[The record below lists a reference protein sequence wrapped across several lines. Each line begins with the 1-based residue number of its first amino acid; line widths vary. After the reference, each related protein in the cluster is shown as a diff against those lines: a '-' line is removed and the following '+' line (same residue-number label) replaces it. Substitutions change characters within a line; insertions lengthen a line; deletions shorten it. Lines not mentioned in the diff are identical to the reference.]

1 MQSASELVHVQADFD
16 LPGGKPVMIAASPLM
31 REIETLARKAAVGE
45 AKVLITGESGVGK
58 DLIARLVHV
67 NSRRATGPFV
77 AVNCAGLTET
87 LLESELFGHEKGS
100 FTGAYRDKPGKL
112 QLAHRGTLFL
122 DEVGEMSLRMQAL
135 LLRFLETGEIQSV
148 GAHNASTKVNVRVI
162 AATNRNLS
170 DRVAAGEFREDLL
183 YRLRVIQIHVPPLRD
198 RREDVPV
205 LIQHFI
211 RKSGR
216 QLRITDDAMQMLL
229 RYRWPGNVRELQN
242 VVEQALWSAD
252 HDFIDIPHLP
262 DSVRSGGDT
271 LKPQRERRR
280 QVADDLY
287 EALVSGGYSF
297 WEHVH
302 PLFLA
307 RDVTRHDVRE
317 LVSRGLRTTHGSY
330 RSLLRLFGMPHTD
343 YKRFHN
349 FLMTHGCK
357 VDYRAFREGN
367 AELPRQPRVLLPP
380 LSELRRTTPV
390 PPPVDSAQPYEPVQS
405 E

>member
-1 MQSASELVHVQADFD
+1 MQSASEVVQGHADLE
-16 LPGGKPVMIAASPLM
+16 LPGGKPVLIASSPLM

-45 AKVLITGESGVGK
+45 AKVLVTGESGVGK

-252 HDFIDIPHLP
+252 HDFIDVPHLP
-262 DSVRSGGDT
+262 ESVRSGGDT

-307 RDVTRHDVRE
+307 RDITRHDVRE

-330 RSLLRLFGMPHTD
+330 RSLLRLFGMAHTD

-367 AELPRQPRVLLPP
+367 PDLPRQPRVLLPP
-380 LSELRRTTPV
+380 LSEVRQPAGG
-390 PPPVDSAQPYEPVQS
+390 PPRESPESFEPAQAK
-405 E
+405 

>member
-1 MQSASELVHVQADFD
+1 
-16 LPGGKPVMIAASPLM
+16 
-31 REIETLARKAAVGE
+31 
-45 AKVLITGESGVGK
+45 
-58 DLIARLVHV
+58 
-67 NSRRATGPFV
+67 
-77 AVNCAGLTET
+77 
-87 LLESELFGHEKGS
+87 
-100 FTGAYRDKPGKL
+100 
-112 QLAHRGTLFL
+112 
-122 DEVGEMSLRMQAL
+122 
-135 LLRFLETGEIQSV
+135 
-148 GAHNASTKVNVRVI
+148 VI

-216 QLRITDDAMQMLL
+216 QLRITDDAMQLLL

-252 HDFIDIPHLP
+252 HDYVDVPHLP

-280 QVADDLY
+280 QVADELY
-287 EALVSGGYSF
+287 DALVSGGYSF

-307 RDVTRHDVRE
+307 RDVTRYDVRE

-330 RSLLRLFGMPHTD
+330 RSLLRLFGMAHTD

-367 AELPRQPRVLLPP
+367 PELPRQPRVLLPP
-380 LSELRRTTPV
+380 LSELRRPV
-390 PPPVDSAQPYEPVQS
+390 AMPPPAESAEPYETVQS
-405 E
+405 D

>member
-1 MQSASELVHVQADFD
+1 MQTASEVVQAQADLE
-16 LPGGKPVMIAASPLM
+16 LPGGKPTLIAASPLM

-148 GAHNASTKVNVRVI
+148 GAHGASAKENGRVV

-170 DRVAAGEFREDLL
+170 ERVAAGEFREDLL

-216 QLRITDDAMQMLL
+216 LLRITDDAMQCLL
-229 RYRWPGNVRELQN
+229 RYSWPGNVRELQN

-252 HDFIDIPHLP
+252 HDYVDLPHLP

-287 EALVSGGYSF
+287 DALVSGGYSF

-307 RDVTRHDVRE
+307 RDITRYDVRE

-330 RSLLRLFGMPHTD
+330 RSLLRLFGMAHGD

-367 AELPRQPRVLLPP
+367 PELPRTPRVLLPP
-380 LSELRRTTPV
+380 LSESRRPAPMPPSETPESYEAV
-390 PPPVDSAQPYEPVQS
+390 QPK
-405 E
+405 

>member
-1 MQSASELVHVQADFD
+1 MSASELVQAHAEFE
-16 LPGGKPVMIAASPLM
+16 LPGGKPVLIAASPLM

-67 NSRRATGPFV
+67 NSRRAAGPFV

-100 FTGAYRDKPGKL
+100 FTGAYRDKRGKL

-148 GAHNASTKVNVRVI
+148 GAHSASAKVSVRVI

-211 RKSGR
+211 RKTGR
-216 QLRITDDAMQMLL
+216 HLRITDDAMQALL

-252 HDFIDIPHLP
+252 HDFVDVPHLP
-262 DSVRSGGDT
+262 DSVRNGGDT

-287 EALVSGGYSF
+287 DALVSGGYSF

-307 RDVTRHDVRE
+307 RDITRHDVRE

-330 RSLLRLFGMPHTD
+330 RSLLRLFGMAHTD

-357 VDYRAFREGN
+357 GDFRAFREGN
-367 AELPRQPRVLLPP
+367 ADAPRQPRVVLPP
-380 LSELRRTTPV
+380 LPEVRRAM
-390 PPPVDSAQPYEPVQS
+390 PPLEPPDPF
-405 E
+405 EAAK